1 MAEKKI
7 KFHYL
12 KSSGYRDSH
21 CDGVFGGMTPGGGY
35 LWIGFFSERTPV
47 PKEAVHEAIPVAG
60 VEGGVAA
67 GRLISEE
74 SDVKEGVIRTL
85 EAGVFMDIGLAENF
99 KNWLEGHIVE
109 MKKRQGK

>member
-7 KFHYL
+7 TFHYL
-12 KSSGYRDSH
+12 KSSGYRDTH

-60 VEGGVAA
+60 IEDGVAA

-74 SDVKEGVIRTL
+74 SDIKEGVIRTL
-85 EAGVFMDIGLAENF
+85 EAGVFMDVNLAENF
-99 KNWLEGHIVE
+99 KKWLEGHINE